1 MNTPKKNPTTVV
13 SKCWKNNSQK
23 YMDNDSRKD
32 FIRKL
37 KPLLK
42 QIEQLQEQAYSI
54 YKQLSMYSLIEKC
67 QMMKPV

>member
-1 MNTPKKNPTTVV
+1 
-13 SKCWKNNSQK
+13 
-23 YMDNDSRKD
+23 MDNDSRKD

-54 YKQLSMYSLIEKC
+54 YKPLSIYSLIEKC
-67 QMMKPV
+67 GMMKPV